1 MRKKIVIAGLI
12 LVLLCLTWAWLIGTK
27 TVVPN
32 IFILIGIIFACISVS
47 YGSYGTNKSKY
58 NSYASIF
65 FMVLGAVWLLSKI
78 IP

>member
-1 MRKKIVIAGLI
+1 MRKKIVITELMF
-12 LVLLCLTWAWLIGTK
+12 VLLCLTWVWLIGIK
-27 TVVPN
+27 EVVPN

-65 FMVLGAVWLLSKI
+65 FMVLGAILLLSKI
-78 IP
+78 IS